1 MHAHQ
6 KKTIKKSSW
15 FICGFFFIHYI
26 CIKAA
31 NIYLNIKQY

>member
-1 MHAHQ
+1 MH
-6 KKTIKKSSW
+6 IKKRLSKNPLGL
-15 FICGFFFIHYI
+15 FVGFFFIHYI